1 MSDAEQQPQ
10 QAELQRR
17 RAQVKGFKRW
27 VKRLRI
33 ALALATVVLAVY
45 IFLSYGIYTVP
56 GEYRATS
63 NKIQSPISEV
73 QPGDTL
79 VLLNLNLWRD
89 PRLGDIVIYDHPD
102 PKDGAPSQLIGRVA
116 GLPGE
121 TVHAQLPSFRVGD
134 RLPLSVGFVVGPE
147 AALKDGDVIPEG
159 KYLIVTDN
167 DAIAYADSRDFGYI
181 ERTAMHKKVIFN
193 LAFILGQ
200 RQLKQPESPAPAEE

>member
-10 QAELQRR
+10 QAILQRR

-27 VKRLRI
+27 VRRLRI
-33 ALALATVVLAVY
+33 ALALVTVVLAVY

-73 QPGDTL
+73 QPGDAL

-134 RLPLSVGFVVGPE
+134 RLPLNVGFVVGPD

-181 ERTAMHKKVIFN
+181 DRAAMHKKVIFN
-193 LAFILGQ
+193 LAFVLGQ
-200 RQLKQPESPAPAEE
+200 RQAPGGNSK

>member
-1 MSDAEQQPQ
+1 MSEAKQRPQ
-10 QAELQRR
+10 HPELERK
-17 RAQVKGFKRW
+17 RANVKGFKNW
-27 VKRLRI
+27 VKRLRVV
-33 ALALATVVLAVY
+33 LALVTVVLAVY

-56 GEYRATS
+56 GEYRPTS

-79 VLLNLNLWRD
+79 VLLNLNLWRE
-89 PRLGDIVIYDHPD
+89 PQLGDIVIYDHPD
-102 PKDGAPSQLIGRVA
+102 PKDGAPRQLIGRVA

-121 TVHAQLPSFRVGD
+121 TVHAQLPSFRVED
-134 RLPLSVGFVVGPE
+134 RMPLNVGFVVGPE

-159 KYLIVTDN
+159 RYLVVTDT

-193 LAFILGQ
+193 LAYILGQ
-200 RQLKQPESPAPAEE
+200 RQAQSANSK

>member
-33 ALALATVVLAVY
+33 ALALVTVVLAVY

-134 RLPLSVGFVVGPE
+134 RLPLSVGFVVGPD

-181 ERTAMHKKVIFN
+181 DRAAMHKKVIFN
-193 LAFILGQ
+193 LAFVLGQ
-200 RQLKQPESPAPAEE
+200 RQPPGGNSK

>member
-1 MSDAEQQPQ
+1 MSEAKQRPQ
-10 QAELQRR
+10 HHELERK
-17 RAQVKGFKRW
+17 RANVKGFKNW
-27 VKRLRI
+27 VKRLRVV
-33 ALALATVVLAVY
+33 LALVTVVLAVY

-56 GEYRATS
+56 GEYRPTS

-79 VLLNLNLWRD
+79 VLLNLNLWRE
-89 PRLGDIVIYDHPD
+89 PQLGDIVIYDHPD
-102 PKDGAPSQLIGRVA
+102 PKDGAPRQLIGRVA

-121 TVHAQLPSFRVGD
+121 TVHAQLPSFRVED
-134 RLPLSVGFVVGPE
+134 RMPLNVGFVVGPE

-159 KYLIVTDN
+159 RYLVVTDT

-200 RQLKQPESPAPAEE
+200 RQPEGANSK

>member
-1 MSDAEQQPQ
+1 MSEAKQRPQ
-10 QAELQRR
+10 HHELERK
-17 RAQVKGFKRW
+17 RANVKGFKNW
-27 VKRLRI
+27 VKRLRVV
-33 ALALATVVLAVY
+33 LALVTVVLAVY

-56 GEYRATS
+56 GEYRPTS

-79 VLLNLNLWRD
+79 VLLNLNLWRE
-89 PRLGDIVIYDHPD
+89 PQLGDIVIYDHPD
-102 PKDGAPSQLIGRVA
+102 PKDGAPRQLIGRVA

-121 TVHAQLPSFRVGD
+121 TVHAQLPSFRVED
-134 RLPLSVGFVVGPE
+134 RMPLNVGFVVGPE

-159 KYLIVTDN
+159 RYLVVTDT

-181 ERTAMHKKVIFN
+181 ERTAMHKKVIIN

-200 RQLKQPESPAPAEE
+200 RQPEGANSK